1 MRILHTSDWH
11 LGKKLKGFDREDEQ
25 FTQVEHVCQL
35 TEEHAVDVL
44 LVAGDIFDTRV
55 RQLPTLTKRL
65 ADILKPRLEAGLHV
79 VLLPGNHDDREHF
92 HMMYALLNLD
102 EQVQTRLHVVRTQM
116 VFEINGVLFGMVPYP
131 NRDVLETHYAEA
143 AGGSQRNVSL
153 STHFADV
160 IRYVRGQLERRVQP
174 AVFAT
179 HVVVAGVTTPSE
191 HEISYA
197 SDLRLGRQD
206 LPVTG
211 NLAYIALGHIHQS
224 QSIGHA
230 VPCYYSGSLDRLDRG
245 ERRDNKSV
253 LIVDVP
259 ASGPAMVEP
268 IPLQATP
275 FYDLNLTAADL

>member
-11 LGKKLKGFDREDEQ
+11 LGKTLKGFDREDEQ
-25 FTQVEHVCQL
+25 FAQVEHVCQL
-35 TEEHAVDVL
+35 TEEHGVDVL

-153 STHFADV
+153 STRFADV
-160 IRYVRGQLERRVQP
+160 VRYVRGQLERRAQP

-191 HEISYA
+191 HSAQSSWTPQAMAQKAQLNRPQCAVYA
-197 SDLRLGRQD
+197 SDWDGWRC
-206 LPVTG
+206 
-211 NLAYIALGHIHQS
+211 NLLS
-224 QSIGHA
+224 S
-230 VPCYYSGSLDRLDRG
+230 R
-245 ERRDNKSV
+245 
-253 LIVDVP
+253 
-259 ASGPAMVEP
+259 
-268 IPLQATP
+268 
-275 FYDLNLTAADL
+275 